1 MLMEGFVSSIRK
13 MVRQEFDNLMKDLI
27 ISLAQICGSIAAH
40 ARCINAI
47 DCNEQ
52 GLIASVGD
60 DCFVRIWKL
69 SGDAENLQVNI
80 YDRFCFIYVIFL
92 DFS

>member
-1 MLMEGFVSSIRK
+1 M
-13 MVRQEFDNLMKDLI
+13 
-27 ISLAQICGSIAAH
+27 CGSIAAH

-52 GLIASVGD
+52 GLLASVSD
-60 DCFVRIWKL
+60 DCFVRVWKL

-80 YDRFCFIYVIFL
+80 FFMLSKLIRSDEIFL
-92 DFS
+92 FRFFMNVIIVLKIIN

>member
-1 MLMEGFVSSIRK
+1 M
-13 MVRQEFDNLMKDLI
+13 
-27 ISLAQICGSIAAH
+27 CGSIAAH

-52 GLIASVGD
+52 GLLASVSD
-60 DCFVRIWKL
+60 DCFVRVWKL

-80 YDRFCFIYVIFL
+80 FFMLSKLIRSEGFFLFRFFMNVIIVL
-92 DFS
+92 KIIN

>member
-1 MLMEGFVSSIRK
+1 M
-13 MVRQEFDNLMKDLI
+13 
-27 ISLAQICGSIAAH
+27 CGSIAAH

-52 GLIASVGD
+52 GLLASVSD
-60 DCFVRIWKL
+60 DCFVRVWKL

-80 YDRFCFIYVIFL
+80 FFMLSKLIRSDGIFL
-92 DFS
+92 FRFFMNVIIILKIIN

>member
-1 MLMEGFVSSIRK
+1 M
-13 MVRQEFDNLMKDLI
+13 
-27 ISLAQICGSIAAH
+27 CGSIAAH

-52 GLIASVGD
+52 GLLASVSD
-60 DCFVRIWKL
+60 DCFVRVWKL
-69 SGDAENLQVNI
+69 TGNAENLQV
-80 YDRFCFIYVIFL
+80 FILSKLIQKNVVSFFS